1 MTVRELKVWLPEGG
15 GAFRVEMAERALLL
29 ASPFAKT
36 FICQKIRIMSTSDG
50 G

>member
-1 MTVRELKVWLPEGG
+1 MVWLPGGG
-15 GAFRVEMAERALLL
+15 GAFCVAMVERALLL
-29 ASPFAKT
+29 ASPIGKT

>member
-1 MTVRELKVWLPEGG
+1 MVWLPGG
-15 GAFRVEMAERALLL
+15 GSAFRVEMVERALLL
-29 ASPFAKT
+29 ASLFGKT